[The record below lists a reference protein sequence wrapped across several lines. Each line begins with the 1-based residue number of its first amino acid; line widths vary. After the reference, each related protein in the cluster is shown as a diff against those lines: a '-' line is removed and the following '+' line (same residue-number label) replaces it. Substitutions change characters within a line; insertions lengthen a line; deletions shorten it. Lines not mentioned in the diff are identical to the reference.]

1 MAEREI
7 LIREATFS
15 DLDGI
20 FHLYNNYMFDSYL
33 SRFGGIFVKR
43 YLSLIID
50 SKDCITL
57 VAEERKDRAVGFIM
71 ATMDTKKIMIKLLF
85 DAGIL
90 WAGLRQIL
98 FHPIAVLK
106 GMELGLYPFKAHLKS
121 VDAEFLFIAVEP
133 EYRKI
138 NLGIE
143 LIKKTV
149 TIMELSGIKKVK
161 VSTIARNEVV
171 NSLLRKLGFKVE
183 RTFMM
188 FGKGMYLYS
197 YETARAF
204 PFSLTNCQR

>member
-43 YLSLIID
+43 YLRSIID
-50 SKDCITL
+50 SKDCISL
-57 VAEERKDRAVGFIM
+57 VAEETKDGALGFIM

-98 FHPIAVLK
+98 FHPISLLK
-106 GMELGLYPFKAHLKS
+106 GMELGLYPFKAYLKG
-121 VDAEFLFIAVEP
+121 VDAEFLFIAVKP

-138 NLGIE
+138 NLGRE
-143 LIKKTV
+143 LIEKAIAVMNCK
-149 TIMELSGIKKVK
+149 GIKRIK
-161 VSTIARNEVV
+161 VSTIARNEIV
-171 NSLLRKLGFKVE
+171 NSLLRKLGFKIE

-204 PFSLTNCQR
+204 PFSLIA